1 MTLFDIRDVI
11 TEVDPKA
18 SHYAAPDNGDL
29 DYTVWQEY
37 KHSSFALDDAHAGGW
52 SFMVFRVTRKEYDPI
67 VDKLEQAFDEAD
79 ISWNHEVEYEHE
91 YGIIIHTFRCEA
103 V

>member
-1 MTLFDIRDVI
+1 MTLLDIRDVI

-52 SFMVFRVTRKEYDPI
+52 NFTVHRVTRQEYDP
-67 VDKLEQAFDEAD
+67 VADKLEQAFDHAD
-79 ISWNHEVEYEHE
+79 ISWSHAVEYDHE
-91 YGIIIHTFRCEA
+91 YGIIIHTFDCEA